1 MTKSALAAI
10 LVFFAFG
17 SAASATASI
26 FCAAGKNTSVIITI
40 GSGAV
45 SSIVGVD
52 IEVGDVFLS
61 TTPDRGEQTS
71 LLYSFVDADSIS
83 IDLNDSNFE
92 RIVAQIR
99 LFTASYDD
107 EQAIA
112 GTLWVDEVGVYP
124 LVCEGP

>member
-10 LVFFAFG
+10 LAFFAFG

-26 FCAAGKNTSVIITI
+26 FCAAGDNASVSITI
-40 GSGAV
+40 GSVAV

-61 TTPDRGEQTS
+61 TVADRGEQIA
-71 LLYSFVDADSIS
+71 LLQSFVDAETIS
-83 IDLNDSNFE
+83 IDLGDPNFE

-99 LFTASYDD
+99 LFTAYEGAD
-107 EQAIA
+107 QAIA
-112 GTLWVDEVGVYP
+112 GTLLVNGTGAYP

>member
-1 MTKSALAAI
+1 MIKSALAAT
-10 LVFFAFG
+10 LLFFTFG

-26 FCAAGKNTSVIITI
+26 FCAAGDDAYVRITI
-40 GSGAV
+40 GAV

-52 IEVGDVFLS
+52 IEIGDVSLS
-61 TTPDRGEQTS
+61 TIVDRGEQVA

-83 IDLNDSNFE
+83 IDLSDPNAE
-92 RIVAQIR
+92 KIIAQIR

-112 GTLWVDEVGVYP
+112 GTLWVDETGVYP